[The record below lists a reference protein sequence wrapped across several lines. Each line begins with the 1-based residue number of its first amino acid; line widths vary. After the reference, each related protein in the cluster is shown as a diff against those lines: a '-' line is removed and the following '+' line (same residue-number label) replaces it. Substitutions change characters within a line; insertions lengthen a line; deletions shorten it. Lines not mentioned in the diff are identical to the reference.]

1 MGKNEK
7 VKYIPKTG
15 FAFFGLS
22 CVTYWRM
29 YQDTKRWKGYF
40 LLFFLAG
47 PFNLA
52 NLIFGLFNVVN
63 TIRVNFMMLQI
74 LIFILQWGAG
84 IISVLKFRKEYW
96 MTFEMYGTDISQR
109 DEALRERIRKETN
122 MKEPLETDLSAD
134 HLRKIKWPWLALP
147 MFAWAGFGYATGKAH
162 VNKYM
167 KWMAVYLLMLCC
179 FLLCMIVIPYA
190 HDRQGWFSDS
200 FMMTVLPEMRRI
212 VYLIWLA
219 SIIHSF
225 SKRKEYL
232 LYREAYEKIRPGE
245 EEVMK
250 ARVMERHREKNRRKA
265 EKKHSESVPEET
277 VPVSKAL
284 VGKEVQKP
292 LSGRA
297 VDVKPDRSV
306 QKIDINRCGEEE
318 LAKLPGINA
327 ILAKKAIGYRDEKGE
342 FQSVEELID
351 LLGVKPH
358 MAVQILKMA
367 EAVPVPKDD
376 RRKHTGRVLDI

>member
-179 FLLCMIVIPYA
+179 FLLC
-190 HDRQGWFSDS
+190 
-200 FMMTVLPEMRRI
+200 L
-212 VYLIWLA
+212 
-219 SIIHSF
+219 
-225 SKRKEYL
+225 
-232 LYREAYEKIRPGE
+232 
-245 EEVMK
+245 
-250 ARVMERHREKNRRKA
+250 
-265 EKKHSESVPEET
+265 
-277 VPVSKAL
+277 
-284 VGKEVQKP
+284 
-292 LSGRA
+292 
-297 VDVKPDRSV
+297 
-306 QKIDINRCGEEE
+306 
-318 LAKLPGINA
+318 
-327 ILAKKAIGYRDEKGE
+327 
-342 FQSVEELID
+342 
-351 LLGVKPH
+351 
-358 MAVQILKMA
+358 
-367 EAVPVPKDD
+367 
-376 RRKHTGRVLDI
+376 

>member
-84 IISVLKFRKEYW
+84 IISVLKFRNEYW

-147 MFAWAGFGYATGKAH
+147 MFAWAGFGYAAGKAH

-167 KWMAVYLLMLCC
+167 KWMAAYLLMLCC

-212 VYLIWLA
+212 IYLIWLA

-232 LYREAYEKIRPGE
+232 LYLEAYEKIRPDE
-245 EEVMK
+245 EEIMK
-250 ARVMERHREKNRRKA
+250 TRVMRYYEKESHRNT
-265 EKKHSESVPEET
+265 EKKPAKPVQEET
-277 VPVSKAL
+277 VPVSKTPA
-284 VGKEVQKP
+284 VKEVQKP

-297 VDVKPDRSV
+297 VDVKPESPV

-327 ILAKKAIGYRDEKGE
+327 ILAKKAIGYREEKGG

-367 EAVPVPKDD
+367 EAVPVQKDG

>member
-84 IISVLKFRKEYW
+84 IISVLKFRNEYW

-232 LYREAYEKIRPGE
+232 LYLEAYEKIRPGE

-265 EKKHSESVPEET
+265 EKKHSEPVPEET
-277 VPVSKAL
+277 VPVSKAPA
-284 VGKEVQKP
+284 GKEVQKP

-297 VDVKPDRSV
+297 VP
-306 QKIDINRCGEEE
+306 
-318 LAKLPGINA
+318 
-327 ILAKKAIGYRDEKGE
+327 
-342 FQSVEELID
+342 
-351 LLGVKPH
+351 
-358 MAVQILKMA
+358 
-367 EAVPVPKDD
+367 
-376 RRKHTGRVLDI
+376 

>member
-84 IISVLKFRKEYW
+84 IISVLKFRNEYW

-147 MFAWAGFGYATGKAH
+147 MFAWAGFGYAAGKAH

-167 KWMAVYLLMLCC
+167 KWMAAYLLMLCC

-212 VYLIWLA
+212 IYLIWLA

-232 LYREAYEKIRPGE
+232 LYLEAYEKIRPDE
-245 EEVMK
+245 EEIMK
-250 ARVMERHREKNRRKA
+250 TRVMRYYEKESHRNT
-265 EKKHSESVPEET
+265 EKKPAKPVPKET
-277 VPVSKAL
+277 EPVSKAP
-284 VGKEVQKP
+284 VREGVQKP

-297 VDVKPDRSV
+297 VEVKSESPG

-327 ILAKKAIGYRDEKGE
+327 ILAQKAIGYREEKGG

-351 LLGVKPH
+351 FLGVKPH

-367 EAVPVPKDD
+367 EAVPVQKDD
-376 RRKHTGRVLDI
+376 RRKHIGRVLDI

>member
-1 MGKNEK
+1 MER
-7 VKYIPKTG
+7 VFP
-15 FAFFGLS
+15 A
-22 CVTYWRM
+22 V
-29 YQDTKRWKGYF
+29 
-40 LLFFLAG
+40 FLAG

-84 IISVLKFRKEYW
+84 IISVLKFRNEYW

-109 DEALRERIRKETN
+109 DEALRKESERNKHERAS
-122 MKEPLETDLSAD
+122 ETDLSAD

-232 LYREAYEKIRPGE
+232 LYLEAYEKSGQ
-245 EEVMK
+245 
-250 ARVMERHREKNRRKA
+250 ER
-265 EKKHSESVPEET
+265 KK
-277 VPVSKAL
+277 L
-284 VGKEVQKP
+284 
-292 LSGRA
+292 
-297 VDVKPDRSV
+297 
-306 QKIDINRCGEEE
+306 
-318 LAKLPGINA
+318 
-327 ILAKKAIGYRDEKGE
+327 
-342 FQSVEELID
+342 
-351 LLGVKPH
+351 
-358 MAVQILKMA
+358 
-367 EAVPVPKDD
+367 
-376 RRKHTGRVLDI
+376 